1 MASSDWLDVRGWTES
16 LIGWSMDKTHDILPS
31 NDIDLEFS
39 ITRPRWFLEEPI
51 VIGSEINLQ
60 SGFADIQPSLEA
72 FFVSTIMCTIVF
84 ATMMLTLMVVPY
96 IERKFIGRL
105 MDRIG
110 ATTSLR
116 SL

>member
-16 LIGWSMDKTHDILPS
+16 FIGWSMDKTHDVLPS

-60 SGFADIQPSLEA
+60 SGFAD
-72 FFVSTIMCTIVF
+72 
-84 ATMMLTLMVVPY
+84 
-96 IERKFIGRL
+96 GRPL
-105 MDRIG
+105 HREKVH
-110 ATTSLR
+110 R
-116 SL
+116 SFNG